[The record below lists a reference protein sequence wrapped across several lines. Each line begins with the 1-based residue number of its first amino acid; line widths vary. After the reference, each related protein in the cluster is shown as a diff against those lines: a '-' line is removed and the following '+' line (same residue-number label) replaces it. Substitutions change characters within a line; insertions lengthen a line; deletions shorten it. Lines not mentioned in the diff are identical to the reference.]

1 MIWCVEDDVSIR
13 DIEIYTLEQT
23 GFTAKGFCDGD
34 SFWVELATTDE
45 LPELVILDIMLP
57 GEDGV
62 SLLKKIKA
70 SSRTRDIPV
79 IMATAKSVEYDKIK
93 SLDMGADDYL
103 VKPFSY
109 AELLARVKALLRR
122 HLVYDKAAEKKTEIE
137 IQEEWIE
144 NKNIRINTE
153 KNSVYLDEKEINL
166 TEMEYKILVLL
177 MKNPGKIFSVQN
189 IYESIWEAPYL
200 YSSGN
205 TVMVHIRRL
214 RKKIEKDP
222 QNPKLI
228 VSTWGKGY
236 HFEKNK

>member
-1 MIWCVEDDVSIR
+1 MGVVNNILIIEDDPAIR
-13 DIEIYTLEQT
+13 EGVRILMEGESFHVEEAVNGLMPGISGYKTCEEIRKKSNVPVL
-23 GFTAKGFCDGD
+23 FLTAKDLESD
-34 SFWVELATTDE
+34 K
-45 LPELVILDIMLP
+45 
-57 GEDGV
+57 
-62 SLLKKIKA
+62 LLGL
-70 SSRTRDIPV
+70 
-79 IMATAKSVEYDKIK
+79 MA
-93 SLDMGADDYL
+93 GGDDYL

>member
-23 GFTAKGFCDGD
+23 GFAAKGFCDGD

-70 SSRTRDIPV
+70 SSRTGDIPV

-103 VKPFSY
+103 VKPFGMMEMVS
-109 AELLARVKALLRR
+109 RIKAVLRR
-122 HLVYDKAAEKKTEIE
+122 CMPKK
-137 IQEEWIE
+137 E
-144 NKNIRINTE
+144 NKT
-153 KNSVYLDEKEINL
+153 VYGDSIFPDK
-166 TEMEYKILVLL
+166 MLVLL
-177 MKNPGKIFSVQN
+177 M
-189 IYESIWEAPYL
+189 EAENRIQ
-200 YSSGN
+200 SGRFL
-205 TVMVHIRRL
+205 HGRPDKRAIH
-214 RKKIEKDP
+214 
-222 QNPKLI
+222 
-228 VSTWGKGY
+228 KGY
-236 HFEKNK
+236 SVIRKSRCPGSQKSLHVGQLPARESL

>member
-1 MIWCVEDDVSIR
+1 MF
-13 DIEIYTLEQT
+13 L
-23 GFTAKGFCDGD
+23 TAKDLESD
-34 SFWVELATTDE
+34 K
-45 LPELVILDIMLP
+45 
-57 GEDGV
+57 
-62 SLLKKIKA
+62 LLGL
-70 SSRTRDIPV
+70 
-79 IMATAKSVEYDKIK
+79 MA
-93 SLDMGADDYL
+93 GGDDYL

-189 IYESIWEAPYL
+189 IYESIWEAPTCILLGIRLWYI
-200 YSSGN
+200 SG
-205 TVMVHIRRL
+205 VLERKL
-214 RKKIEKDP
+214 KKILKI
-222 QNPKLI
+222 QN
-228 VSTWGKGY
+228 
-236 HFEKNK
+236 